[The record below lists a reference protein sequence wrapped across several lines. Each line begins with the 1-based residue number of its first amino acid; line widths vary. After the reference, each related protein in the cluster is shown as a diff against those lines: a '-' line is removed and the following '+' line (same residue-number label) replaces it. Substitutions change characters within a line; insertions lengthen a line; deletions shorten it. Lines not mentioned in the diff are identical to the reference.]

1 MAAFVF
7 KVFTLTLRTAAKP
20 LALRFQ
26 QFVLTHPTL
35 RPRVV
40 KLAQVQ
46 PLRCGN
52 ILFSTPNVKC
62 TVAVSRYQFI
72 VWRN

>member
-20 LALRFQ
+20 LAQRFQ

-40 KLAQVQ
+40 KLAQVRS
-46 PLRCGN
+46 PAVAT
-52 ILFSTPNVKC
+52 LFVGPNVQPC
-62 TVAVSRYQFI
+62 AQQQ
-72 VWRN
+72 